1 MSIAEESLR
10 MSGLFEAELLTELMM
25 RHWNHPHAND
35 LEYRTALLETAA
47 DILRL
52 AISGTSVIDGVQPD
66 KMNLVAALWCAEINF
81 IDGFH
86 EVNSPIV
93 EQRKA
98 WTDAVRRAVPSC
110 FCDPDFLV

>member
-25 RHWNHPHAND
+25 RHWNHPHANEP
-35 LEYRTALLETAA
+35 EYRTALLETASE
-47 DILRL
+47 ILRL
-52 AISGTSVIDGVQPD
+52 AISGTSAIDGVRSD

-86 EVNSPIV
+86 EIDSANI

-98 WTDAVRRAVPSC
+98 WTEAVRRAVPSC